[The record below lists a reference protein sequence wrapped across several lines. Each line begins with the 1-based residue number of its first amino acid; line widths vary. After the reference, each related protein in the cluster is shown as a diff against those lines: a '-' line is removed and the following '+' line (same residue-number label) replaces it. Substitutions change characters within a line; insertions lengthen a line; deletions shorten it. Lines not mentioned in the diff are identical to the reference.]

1 MRPDLLRPLVDTWA
15 LAQRQSVHRRPDY
28 VAPGRFEYS
37 FIEFVIVAV
46 VLLATTFIGLKLAR
60 DYRARRDERLT
71 ETSGGWRIRSQLDID
86 AGSPYNRFPGL
97 ALRTPHDVMEGHD
110 EGFEVSYF
118 SGHLPRVPGDNAEAP
133 PVLGNAV
140 GRRDVPHAIVQ
151 LPVDPPRRRY
161 VATDPPAGPLDGW
174 GPRAAQVLGEARG
187 VVVETAP
194 LALMVSSW
202 GASAV
207 VVGRVALAL
216 AKAVVE
222 DAASERG

>member
-1 MRPDLLRPLVDTWA
+1 MLPDLMRLLVDTWA

-37 FIEFVIVAV
+37 FIEFVLFAV
-46 VLLATTFIGLKLAR
+46 VLLAVTFIGLKLAR
-60 DYRARRDERLT
+60 DYRQRRDERLT
-71 ETSGGWRIRSQLDID
+71 ETSGGWRIRSQLDVD

-97 ALRTPHDVMEGHD
+97 ALRMPHDVMEGHD

-118 SGHLPRVPGDNAEAP
+118 SAYQPRYVGNDPDN
-133 PVLGNAV
+133 
-140 GRRDVPHAIVQ
+140 RDVPHAIVQ
-151 LPVDPPRRRY
+151 LPVDPPQRRH
-161 VATDPPAGPLDGW
+161 VATDGAADPIAGW
-174 GPRAAQVLGEARG
+174 GPRATQVLGEAPG

-194 LALMVSSW
+194 LALMVSST

-207 VVGRVALAL
+207 NVGRIALAL

-222 DAASERG
+222 DAKG

>member
-1 MRPDLLRPLVDTWA
+1 MLPDVLRLFADTQVV
-15 LAQRQSVHRRPDY
+15 AQRQSVHLRPGY

-37 FIEFVIVAV
+37 FIEFVIFAI
-46 VLLATTFIGLKLAR
+46 VLLALTFIGLKLAR
-60 DYRARRDERLT
+60 DYRERRDERLS
-71 ETSGGWRIRSQLDID
+71 ESSGGWRIRSQLDID
-86 AGSPYNRFPGL
+86 AGSPYNRFPSL
-97 ALRTPHDVMEGHD
+97 ALRMPHDVMEGHD

-118 SGHLPRVPGDNAEAP
+118 SGHLPDDGAP
-133 PVLGNAV
+133 PMLGNAAD
-140 GRRDVPHAIVQ
+140 GGVPHAIVQ

-161 VATDPPAGPLDGW
+161 VAADAPAGTLDGW
-174 GPRAAQVLGEARG
+174 GPRAALVLGDARG

-194 LALMVSSW
+194 LALMVYSW

-222 DAASERG
+222 DAAGAQRAEP